1 MKKKVLILSI
11 IVFSILGFYF
21 FIQSNFKNSS
31 VSSSLNKKLESK
43 WNGTKNISRIND
55 SNEEILF
62 KNIDIL
68 VTYKGKKIGDTNT
81 KNPLIIDLSDDNIKI
96 NNSLFSKS
104 CNADFTKK
112 IKQSFKSN
120 TALTSIKTNVTGKII
135 YTVTYEINGYTNAAE
150 AEETFINL
158 IMKDIYTNAKSS
170 IKFGIPEIKPVKLPN
185 QKEVKLKPKSLI
197 KL

>member
-1 MKKKVLILSI
+1 MRKKVLILSI

-68 VTYKGKKIGDTNT
+68 VTYKGKKIGDTNA

-104 CNADFTKK
+104 CNASFTKK
-112 IKQSFKSN
+112 IKQSFKLN

-150 AEETFINL
+150 AKETFINL

-185 QKEVKLKPKSLI
+185 QKEIKLKPKSLI